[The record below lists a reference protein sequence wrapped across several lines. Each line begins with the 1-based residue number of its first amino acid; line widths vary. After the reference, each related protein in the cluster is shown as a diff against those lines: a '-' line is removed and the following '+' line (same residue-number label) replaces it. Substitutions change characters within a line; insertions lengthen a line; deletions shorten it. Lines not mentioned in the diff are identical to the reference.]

1 MRRNFRALVQGP
13 SIRHNRSE
21 PPDVRAGGDVVETES
36 PTGRTPSLDAP
47 IRPVT
52 LPSGTRLGGY
62 RIESLLGR
70 GGMGEVYRATDE
82 RLGRTVALKLV
93 NEQVAERPGIR
104 ERFLA
109 ESRLAASLDHP
120 NIVPIY
126 EAGEADG
133 RLYLAMR
140 YVAGSDLE
148 QLIRSGGALSPERA
162 VALLSGIAEA
172 LDAAHD
178 RGLVHRDVKP
188 SNILVARTERG
199 GEHAYLGD
207 FGLVKHLGSE
217 AGLTVSGQLL
227 GSVDYVA
234 PEQVEGRP
242 IDGRVD
248 VYSLACVLYT
258 ALTGA
263 VPYPRQTDMAT
274 LWAHVQSPP
283 PRPSAVDPALAA
295 FDPVIARG
303 MAKDETERTASAGG
317 LLRDAAGAAAAPR
330 NDSPSPAPTGLVRPG
345 RVGRT
350 WQAGGVVAVSAVLV
364 GVALL
369 LSRPGAGTGALA
381 SPSPG
386 SSSNAAG
393 ETTSAP
399 PATTGPSTVG
409 PIVLSTQPDG
419 GPIEPVELDP
429 GMYGMDHFRPSV
441 QFEISKP
448 GWEFVSESA
457 DWASLRLATSERT
470 HRGDSQSL
478 RLGFVQVVFEDPC
491 IHSIEERLLGD
502 DRLAL
507 VEWLEASEWVTT
519 TNPGPVTF
527 GGRWNGVWLDVSQE
541 KRPGDHCGPTEID
554 PESHFYDSAVNEIRL
569 LRFASS
575 GDGGTVVGI
584 WPDTT
589 WRLYVID
596 VDGRPVTIIV
606 SARPAADFDAVMRQ
620 AQPIL
625 DSMTFEPS

>member
-1 MRRNFRALVQGP
+1 M
-13 SIRHNRSE
+13 
-21 PPDVRAGGDVVETES
+21 
-36 PTGRTPSLDAP
+36 
-47 IRPVT
+47 T

-258 ALTGA
+258 AITAA

-303 MAKDETERTASAGG
+303 MAKDETERTASAGE
-317 LLRDAAGAAAAPR
+317 LLQDAATAAARSTMASAAAPGVAAK
-330 NDSPSPAPTGLVRPG
+330 PSPAVPPRAARVRTGRSVRSVRG
-345 RVGRT
+345 VGL
-350 WQAGGVVAVSAVLV
+350 AVVAVVLAVLV
-364 GVALL
+364 LPVI
-369 LSRPGAGTGALA
+369 RPGAGGPGASALPSGTGAGLA
-381 SPSPG
+381 EASSAAPAATGAPSIGPTP
-386 SSSNAAG
+386 SAG
-393 ETTSAP
+393 PT
-399 PATTGPSTVG
+399 
-409 PIVLSTQPDG
+409 VLST
-419 GPIEPVELDP
+419 EPGANPFEVQDLEL
-429 GMYGMDHFRPSV
+429 GRYTFAHFRPVAELSIT
-441 QFEISKP
+441 EP
-448 GWEFVSESA
+448 GWAFGREASDSIYLFDPASRPSA
-457 DWASLRLATSERT
+457 STADSRGLFIART
-470 HRGDSQSL
+470 
-478 RLGFVQVVFEDPC
+478 QVVSQDGCAYGGQTLLLENDP
-491 IHSIEERLLGD
+491 R
-502 DRLAL
+502 A
-507 VEWLEASEWVTT
+507 
-519 TNPGPVTF
+519 
-527 GGRWNGVWLDVSQE
+527 
-541 KRPGDHCGPTEID
+541 
-554 PESHFYDSAVNEIRL
+554 L
-569 LRFASS
+569 LRYLEDASWLSVTDPFPVDVGSWS
-575 GDGGTVVGI
+575 GLAVEVTQARLPKDYCSVPPAPSASAEQDEFWEEIMAKETQILIAAGARANA
-584 WPDTT
+584 WPDS
-589 WRLYVID
+589 RLQILMLD
-596 VDGRPVTIIV
+596 VDGLAVTIV
-606 SARPAADFDAVMRQ
+606 VKVRPKDDFFDFMER
-620 AQPIL
+620 AQPVIDSLTFVL
-625 DSMTFEPS
+625 D